1 MVRSVDDV
9 ANKSPA
15 GANEM
20 SLMTYVSEPPTRPFR
35 SRRDFRRAESDSS
48 TRSRTRSAAVVQ
60 AARRA
65 RVSICVRRCDRV
77 MSKVSASS

>member
-48 TRSRTRSAAVVQ
+48 TRSRTRSSGCRAGRTPRTCQYAYVAVP
-60 AARRA
+60 A
-65 RVSICVRRCDRV
+65 
-77 MSKVSASS
+77 